1 MDKIAVLGPA
11 GTFSDAAAEVYIKE
25 KGERKKDFF
34 DAIDD
39 VFYSIGDTH
48 SLGIVPIE
56 NTLAGF
62 VQRTLDLL
70 LERDVYIIG
79 QLSIPVQF
87 SLVYN
92 VEKLQD
98 IKKLYVQFKSKE
110 QCRNIIKKMNNAG
123 IVITE
128 SNMESLN
135 KFKQGEKGAAA
146 IIPRYIFDTLK
157 CEFGIRNVT
166 DSENNR
172 TRFIVLS
179 SDKNNIKLNSD
190 KDINVSIYVTNAEN
204 EPGVL
209 YDLLKEFAINNINLV
224 SIISRPTK
232 KELGRYNFFIE
243 ISGKVE
249 DKKKILNTLKLIR
262 KNHVIKILGFY
273 Q

>member
-1 MDKIAVLGPA
+1 MDKIAVLGPS

-25 KGERKKDFF
+25 KGYRKKDFF
-34 DAIDD
+34 DTIDD
-39 VFYSIGDTH
+39 VFYSIGSTH
-48 SLGIVPIE
+48 NLGIVPIE

-70 LERDVYIIG
+70 LDRDVYIVG

-87 SLVYN
+87 SLITN
-92 VEKLQD
+92 VEKLED

-110 QCRNIIKKMNNAG
+110 QCMKIIKKMTNAG
-123 IVITE
+123 IIITE
-128 SNMESLN
+128 SNIESLN
-135 KFKQGEKGAAA
+135 KFNEGEKGAAA
-146 IIPRYIFDTLK
+146 IIPKYIYDSSK
-157 CEFGIRNVT
+157 HKFGIRNVT

-172 TRFIVLS
+172 TRFVILS
-179 SDKNNIKLNSD
+179 SDKKDIKLNSD

-224 SIISRPTK
+224 SIMSRPTK
-232 KELGRYNFFIE
+232 EALGKYNFFIE

-249 DKKKILNTLKLIR
+249 DKEKILNTLKLIR
-262 KNHVIKILGFY
+262 KKHVIKILGFY

>member
-34 DAIDD
+34 DTIDD

-70 LERDVYIIG
+70 LERSD
-79 QLSIPVQF
+79 F
-87 SLVYN
+87 K
-92 VEKLQD
+92 EKLQD

-110 QCRNIIKKMNNAG
+110 QCRNIIKKMTNAG

-135 KFKQGEKGAAA
+135 KFKEGEKGTAA
-146 IIPRYIFDTLK
+146 IIPRYIFDSSK
-157 CEFGIRNVT
+157 YEFGIKNVT

-172 TRFIVLS
+172 TRFILLS
-179 SDKNNIKLNSD
+179 SDKNDIKLDLD

-209 YDLLKEFAINNINLV
+209 YDLLPNL
-224 SIISRPTK
+224 RGELFGK
-232 KELGRYNFFIE
+232 KYIRQN
-243 ISGKVE
+243 
-249 DKKKILNTLKLIR
+249 DKSCPR
-262 KNHVIKILGFY
+262 
-273 Q
+273 

>member
-1 MDKIAVLGPA
+1 MDNIAVLGPA

-34 DAIDD
+34 DTIDD
-39 VFYSIGDTH
+39 VFYSVGDTH
-48 SLGIVPIE
+48 KLGIVPIE

-70 LERDVYIIG
+70 LEKEVYIIG

-87 SLVYN
+87 SLVSN

-98 IKKLYVQFKSKE
+98 IEKLYVQFKSKE
-110 QCRNIIKKMNNAG
+110 QCRNIIKEMSNAG
-123 IVITE
+123 IIITE
-128 SNMESLN
+128 SNMESLE
-135 KFKQGEKGAAA
+135 KFKKGEERAAA
-146 IIPRYIFDTLK
+146 IIPSYIFDCSEHK
-157 CEFGIRNVT
+157 FGIRNVT

-172 TRFIVLS
+172 TRFVILS
-179 SDKNNIKLNSD
+179 SNKNDIKFDSD

-209 YDLLKEFAINNINLV
+209 YDLLKEFAVNNINLV

-232 KELGRYNFFIE
+232 EELGKYNFFIE
-243 ISGKVE
+243 ISGKVQ
-249 DKKKILNTLKLIR
+249 DKEKILGTLKLIR
-262 KNHVIKILGFY
+262 KNHVIKILGLY

>member
-25 KGERKKDFF
+25 KGKRKKDFF
-34 DAIDD
+34 DTIDD

-92 VEKLQD
+92 VEKFQD

-110 QCRNIIKKMNNAG
+110 QCRNIIKKMTNAG

-135 KFKQGEKGAAA
+135 KFKKGEKGAAA
-146 IIPRYIFDTLK
+146 IIPRYIFDSSEH
-157 CEFGIRNVT
+157 EFGIRNVT

-172 TRFIVLS
+172 TRFILLS
-179 SDKNNIKLNSD
+179 SNKNDIKLNSD

-232 KELGRYNFFIE
+232 KELGKYNFFIE

-249 DKKKILNTLKLIR
+249 DKDKILNTLKLIR